1 MRLATVIDLDENDEP
16 RPVFE
21 LPGGQRVPLRELFRT
36 GSQDELDRM
45 PIYFSDLTAAVQH
58 LDDVLDAARDWA
70 RNRADLSGD
79 ARALPSRRLRFLPPI
94 PRPPS
99 FRDYHAFEGH
109 AKGVRGKLGIPM
121 PAGWYDQPTFYFAN
135 AGSLVGHDAPVF
147 GPAGT
152 SQLDFELELG
162 VIIGRGGR
170 DISAELAMDHVAGF
184 TIINHFVARD
194 VQAAEMS
201 VGLGPGG
208 KGKDFA
214 TAVGPFLV
222 TRDHVRDRIDDAG
235 RVRLAMS
242 ARLNG
247 REICRGNSAAMQFS
261 WPRIIEHASR
271 DAELFPGD
279 LIGSGAVGG
288 GCILEIGP
296 EVTGGW
302 LKPGDALELEIER
315 LGILRTPVIDR
326 PPPRSIPHGRRAHA
340 MS

>member
-1 MRLATVIDLDENDEP
+1 MRLATVIELDVNDEP

-36 GSQDELDRM
+36 GSQAELDRM

-70 RNRADLSGD
+70 RSRAELSGE
-79 ARALPSRRLRFLPPI
+79 ARSIPPRRLRFLPPV
-94 PRPPS
+94 PRPAS
-99 FRDYHAFEGH
+99 FRDYDAFEAH
-109 AKGVRGKLGIPM
+109 AKATRARLAQPL
-121 PAGWYDQPTFYFAN
+121 PAAWYDQPAFYFAN
-135 AGSLVGHDAPVF
+135 AGSLVGHDTPVF
-147 GPAGT
+147 GPVAST
-152 SQLDFELELG
+152 QLDFELELG
-162 VIIGRGGR
+162 VIISRGGR
-170 DISAELAMDHVAGF
+170 DIAAEYAMDHIAGF

-194 VQAAEMS
+194 VQAAEMA
-201 VGLGPGG
+201 VGMGPGG
-208 KGKDFA
+208 KGTDFA

-222 TRDHVRDRIDDAG
+222 TPDHVRDRIDDAG

-247 REICRGNSAAMQFS
+247 REIFRGNSAAMHYT

-279 LIGSGAVGG
+279 LIASGPVGS
-288 GCILEIGP
+288 ILDIGP
-296 EVTGGW
+296 EAAGGW
-302 LKPGDALELEIER
+302 LKTGDVVELEIER
-315 LGILRTPVIDR
+315 LGILRTPIVDR
-326 PPPRSIPHGRRAHA
+326 PPPRPTGHARRAHA